1 MRTPSSSPIPTF
13 LVPMG
18 LLAAVVA
25 IIVGMI
31 GMHLTTGPVGQ
42 FSSGGHLHASDV
54 SATPS
59 SSLFSGTQTTPCL
72 VSEPTL
78 ILDSAEDPRC
88 ADISPCPDMDHLSD
102 VCMTA
107 PGGSPWAAPLP
118 GLSALQPVLGG
129 SPGSPLATSGRVPA
143 SFSPSELSI
152 SRT

>member
-1 MRTPSSSPIPTF
+1 MRTPSSRPIPSF
-13 LVPMG
+13 LVPAG

-54 SATPS
+54 GATLS
-59 SSLFSGTQTTPCL
+59 SSLFSETPTAPCL

-88 ADISPCPDMDHLSD
+88 ADISPCPDREHLSD

-129 SPGSPLATSGRVPA
+129 SPGSPSATSGRVPA